1 MKKEWDC
8 IGIDR
13 KERKKGSKGEER
25 EWGSRKGAREEDRKE
40 RGKREG
46 AFIPCVAWMSITH
59 LQAGGQPEV
68 RNELTVWNVILT
80 TLCLCSHYFHFCLY
94 LDCNECCN
102 QHSALLQSLAPGC
115 FSFLPLWIYVFIP
128 DSQLNSQASKC
139 LHGGLVSL
147 SCVYCLM
154 GNWLLPTVVKYI
166 LLTSWTFHLLA
177 HWSSKF
183 QVV

>member
-13 KERKKGSKGEER
+13 KQRKKGRR
-25 EWGSRKGAREEDRKE
+25 EGVREQEGGKRRRQE

-46 AFIPCVAWMSITH
+46 AFIPCVAWLSITH
-59 LQAGGQPEV
+59 LQAGAQPEV
-68 RNELTVWNVILT
+68 RNELTAWNVILT
-80 TLCLCSHYFHFCLY
+80 TPCLCSHCFHFCLY
-94 LDCNECCN
+94 LDSNECWN

-115 FSFLPLWIYVFIP
+115 FSFLPLWICVFIP

-147 SCVYCLM
+147 TCVFCLM

-177 HWSSKF
+177 HWNSKF